1 MSGLFEQYDNLLPA
15 EIEEKTEESIDWFR
29 SNLRRVRLRV
39 DEVSRT
45 QGDTAQPS
53 DMRIGEMFLYMY
65 DAKYKDTLPWYD
77 RFPCTILLEKNPKGF
92 LGLNLHY
99 IAPRFRARLLGELYK
114 VSTDEDLLEGA
125 RFRVTYE
132 LLKSVTELKYGI
144 PCIKRYLWGHIDSRI
159 SRVLPEHWDVVAM
172 LPLQRFNENA
182 NTVYKDSKRKFA

>member
-1 MSGLFEQYDNLLPA
+1 MSGLFEQYDNLLPK

-92 LGLNLHY
+92 LGLKTCIISHLVFVQDYLENC
-99 IAPRFRARLLGELYK
+99 IRFPLTK
-114 VSTDEDLLEGA
+114 
-125 RFRVTYE
+125 TY
-132 LLKSVTELKYGI
+132 
-144 PCIKRYLWGHIDSRI
+144 
-159 SRVLPEHWDVVAM
+159 
-172 LPLQRFNENA
+172 
-182 NTVYKDSKRKFA
+182 